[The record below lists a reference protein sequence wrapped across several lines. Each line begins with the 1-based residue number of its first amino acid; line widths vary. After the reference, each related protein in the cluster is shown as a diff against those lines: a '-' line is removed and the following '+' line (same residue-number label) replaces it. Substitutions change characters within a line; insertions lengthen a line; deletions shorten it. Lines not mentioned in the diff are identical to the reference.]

1 MDVDLEQNLE
11 KLIDNLISKD
21 KTFYNLH
28 KQIGL
33 ISFTKRELN
42 FESLTRIIINQQLSS
57 SAAKTIFSRF
67 KKLFPNQENL
77 TPQLINEI
85 KFETIREQGVS
96 TSKTEYIKNLS
107 VIFLEYPNLIN
118 SWKDLNDELALYEIQ
133 KIKGLGPWSA
143 NIILLFYM
151 GRENIFPFGDTTL
164 KKAFLN
170 LYNKS
175 LDKDLVEL
183 KWAEPFK
190 SVVALYF
197 WKWVDNGMIKLKHI

>member
-1 MDVDLEQNLE
+1 MDLDLEKNIE
-11 KLIDNLISKD
+11 KITDNLISKD
-21 KTFYNLH
+21 KTFCKLQN
-28 KQIGL
+28 QIGL
-33 ISFTKRELN
+33 ISFKKRELN
-42 FESLTRIIINQQLSS
+42 FESLTKIIINQQLSS

-67 KKLFPNQENL
+67 KKVFSNHENL
-77 TPQLINEI
+77 TPQLIDKI

-96 TSKTEYIKNLS
+96 NSKTKYIKNLS
-107 VIFLEYPNLIN
+107 LIFLENPNLIN
-118 SWKDLNDELALYEIQ
+118 SWKNLDDDLALNEIQ

-143 NIILLFYM
+143 NIILLFYL

-170 LYNKS
+170 LYNKE
-175 LDKDLVEL
+175 LDKDLEGL

-197 WKWVDNGMIKLKHI
+197 WRWVDNGMIPLK

>member
-1 MDVDLEQNLE
+1 MNSELE
-11 KLIDNLISKD
+11 KNLQKKINHLSSIDETFFNL
-21 KTFYNLH
+21 Y

-33 ISFTKRELN
+33 ISFTKRDLN

-67 KKLFPNQENL
+67 KKIFPNHEKL

-96 TSKTEYIKNLS
+96 NSKTEYIKNLS
-107 VIFLEYPNLIN
+107 MTFLEHPNLIN
-118 SWKDLNDELALYEIQ
+118 SWKKLDDELALNEIQ

-175 LDKDLVEL
+175 LDKDLEEL